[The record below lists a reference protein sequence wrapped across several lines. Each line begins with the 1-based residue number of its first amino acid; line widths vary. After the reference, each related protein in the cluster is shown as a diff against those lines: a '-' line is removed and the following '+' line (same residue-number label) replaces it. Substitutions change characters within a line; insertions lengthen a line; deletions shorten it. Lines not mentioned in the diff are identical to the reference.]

1 MAIDTKALEKMLA
14 GGQDTPLLRF
24 TLGQAYYQAGELA
37 RALPHLAAAVEHD
50 PDYSAAWKVYA
61 RALAA
66 AGRAEQAR
74 EAFRKG
80 IHAATVRGDK
90 QAVREM
96 EVFLRRLERPSS
108 SDPEPSP

>member
-1 MAIDTKALEKMLA
+1 MLA
-14 GGQDTPLLRF
+14 GGKDTALIRF
-24 TLGQAYYQAGELA
+24 SLGQAYYHADDLA
-37 RALPHLAAAVEHD
+37 RSLPHLAAAVDHD
-50 PDYSAAWKVYA
+50 PDYSAAWKIYG

-66 AGRAEQAR
+66 AGKAGQAR

-96 EVFLRRLERPSS
+96 EVFLRRLNRPAAP
-108 SDPEPSP
+108 DPEQPS